1 MDFYRLK
8 TPGAE
13 WLTRQ
18 GDAIKAARAEKVEW
32 EKIEVPTSKKEE
44 MQTWLNTHARGGIAV
59 AVESED
65 EPLHEHRGKEEACLK
80 CKWTPRMCEAYI
92 KQKLLSLTVEAMK
105 QWIEE
110 REGWE
115 LTAIVEAITHR
126 LLELS
131 KLVGKKV

>member
-8 TPGAE
+8 VPDAE

-32 EKIEVPTSKKEE
+32 EKVEIPTNKKEE
-44 MQTWLNTHARGGIAV
+44 MQSWLNANARGTSGSLI
-59 AVESED
+59 SEPD
-65 EPLHEHRGKEEACLK
+65 EPLLPSHGKEEACPK
-80 CKWTPRMCEAYI
+80 CKWTPRMCEGYI
-92 KQKLLSLTVEAMK
+92 RQKLAGLTVDAVK

-115 LTAIVEAITHR
+115 LATIVEAITYR
-126 LLELS
+126 LTDLA
-131 KLVGKKV
+131 KLVGKR